1 MTFPAAAAAGEP
13 PLAARTEIGG
23 PLAGP
28 VGAAH
33 HPLVSQG
40 HAALVLAGLLAVAAL
55 VLLVRHGGRRRRN
68 LLAYGGLLVIAVTAG
83 ALLVLLPAR
92 TARTASVHVTA
103 TESSFVSE
111 INQVRAA
118 HGLRPVVSRAVL
130 LRAARAH
137 SDDMVRGGYF
147 AHGSFWDR
155 LRSFGVQPGDA
166 GEALAWRSSPEDAAP
181 ALVQAWLASPEHRAI
196 LLDGRYTQ
204 VGVGIDEGPFYGYPH
219 AIVVTADFYKPV

>member
-1 MTFPAAAAAGEP
+1 MIFHAAAAAVASP
-13 PLAARTEIGG
+13 RAARTEIGG
-23 PLAGP
+23 PLEGP

-33 HPLVSQG
+33 HQLVSQG
-40 HAALVLAGLLAVAAL
+40 HAAFAVAGLLAVAAL
-55 VLLVRHGGRRRRN
+55 VLLVRHGGRRRRSV
-68 LLAYGGLLVIAVTAG
+68 LAYGGLFVLAATAG

-92 TARTASVHVTA
+92 TAGTASVHVTA
-103 TESSFVSE
+103 TEESFVSE
-111 INQVRAA
+111 INRVRAA

-155 LRSFGVQPGDA
+155 LRSFGVRPGDA
-166 GEALAWRSSPEDAAP
+166 GEALAWRSRPDDAAS

-204 VGVGIDEGPFYGYPH
+204 VGVGVEEGPFEGYPH
-219 AIVVTADFYKPV
+219 AIVVTADFYEPV